1 MNLYSF
7 FCTTLLLSIFSVKGV
22 LGSDRRRREAREDR
36 LELTQEQRENK
47 REAKFRADVRKPRSP
62 DLKDDKV
69 DDLFLSDEEATTFMR
84 DNDRG
89 NYDESMEER
98 DDRRREAAENKR
110 EDAAKS
116 PHEKTAE
123 TRENNRERRYEL

>member
-1 MNLYSF
+1 M
-7 FCTTLLLSIFSVKGV
+7 
-22 LGSDRRRREAREDR
+22 
-36 LELTQEQRENK
+36 
-47 REAKFRADVRKPRSP
+47 
-62 DLKDDKV
+62 

-116 PHEKTAE
+116 PHEKNAE